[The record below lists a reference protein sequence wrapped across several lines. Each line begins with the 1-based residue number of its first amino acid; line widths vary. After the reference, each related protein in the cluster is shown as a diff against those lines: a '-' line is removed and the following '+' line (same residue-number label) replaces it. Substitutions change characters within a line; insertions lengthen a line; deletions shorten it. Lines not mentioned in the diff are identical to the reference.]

1 MSGIRRRGGS
11 GVRDGFVAGG
21 RDRREE
27 GGLGQDATASAS
39 CQSVGGASMGV
50 NVGGATVSVLGK
62 HSCAISNEQV
72 GGGEVA
78 KVRLHRDERP
88 DGRPGRIGN
97 LSPRAKN
104 SDMFQ

>member
-1 MSGIRRRGGS
+1 MSGIRRGGGS

-27 GGLGQDATASAS
+27 GSLGQDATASAS
-39 CQSVGGASMGV
+39 CLSVGKASTGV
-50 NVGGATVSVLGK
+50 NVGGATVSALGK
-62 HSCAISNEQV
+62 LSRAISNKQV

-88 DGRPGRIGN
+88 DGRPKRIGN
-97 LSPRAKN
+97 LSLRAKN
-104 SDMFQ
+104 SDMF